1 LRAHASRSAGEKQQ
15 QLVQH
20 CSAVTQP
27 QPQSQQGKSGAPVGA
42 ISFQPSGNGKLVAN
56 TQKAAKQAIQNVA
69 GLKRLRSITFRLNS
83 SGRMMKQNFNLK

>member
-1 LRAHASRSAGEKQQ
+1 LGEKQQ

-20 CSAVTQP
+20 CSAVTHP

-56 TQKAAKQAIQNVA
+56 TQKAAKLVIQNVA
-69 GLKRLRSITFRLNS
+69 GLRRRRTITLRLNL
-83 SGRMMKQNFNLK
+83 SGRIMKQNINLK